1 MAKYLSDGTVLGAV
15 YEKDGRFF
23 YECEHCSTSFSG
35 GDEYRLELKA
45 DQHDREN
52 HQSTRD

>member
-1 MAKYLSDGTVLGAV
+1 MAKYLGDGTVLGAV

-35 GDEYRLELKA
+35 GDERRLELKA
-45 DQHDREN
+45 DAHEREHD
-52 HQSTRD
+52 SDTPS